1 MPGEFSKLFHKQT
14 DFDFPIGSLP
24 SNPQY
29 WPKEWKEIQYKN
41 YPRMPKIKLPKKFLN
56 LGSFER
62 ALKNRYSTRN
72 FNPNKELTLNQLST
86 LLYFSAGVKPFKTK
100 NENLIRRF
108 YPSGGA
114 RYPLE
119 VYLGIKKVKGVEQGI
134 YHYNVKE
141 HLLENIG
148 GKEWLDEL
156 LPALYYPWSREAA
169 VIYIITAV
177 WDRNFIKYKD
187 RGYRI
192 VLMEAGH
199 LAQNLALTA
208 SALNIGC
215 CNLVGFH
222 NKKFNEIL
230 DIENSSEST
239 LYIAVLGEKNN
250 ENKPKNFKT

>member
-1 MPGEFSKLFHKQT
+1 MFGIFSKLFHKQT
-14 DFDFPIGSLP
+14 DFDFQIGSLP
-24 SNPQY
+24 TNPQY
-29 WPKEWKEIQYKN
+29 WPKEWKEIQYKS
-41 YPRMPKIKLPKKFLN
+41 YPRMPKIELPKNFPDLGKFEN
-56 LGSFER
+56 V
-62 ALKNRYSTRN
+62 LKNRHSTRE
-72 FNPNKELTLNQLST
+72 FNTGKELTLNQLST
-86 LLYFSAGVKPFKTK
+86 LLYFSAGVKSNNANP
-100 NENLIRRF
+100 NLVRRF

-119 VYLGIKKVKGVEQGI
+119 IYLGIKKVDEIDSGI

-148 GKEWLDEL
+148 GSEYLNEL
-156 LPALYYPWSREAA
+156 LPALYYPWSRDAA
-169 VIYIITAV
+169 VIFILTAA

-208 SALNIGC
+208 AALNIGC

-222 NKKFNEIL
+222 DKKINEIL
-230 DIENSSEST
+230 DIENSDEST
-239 LYIAVLGEKNN
+239 LYMAVLGE
-250 ENKPKNFKT
+250 

>member
-1 MPGEFSKLFHKQT
+1 MFGIFSKLFHKQT
-14 DFDFPIGSLP
+14 DFDFQIGSLP
-24 SNPQY
+24 TNPQY
-29 WPKEWKEIQYKN
+29 WPKEWKEIQYKS
-41 YPRMPKIKLPKKFLN
+41 YPRMPKIELSKNFPDLGKFEN
-56 LGSFER
+56 I
-62 ALKNRYSTRN
+62 LKNRRSTRE
-72 FNPNKELTLNQLST
+72 FNTGKELTLNQLST
-86 LLYFSAGVKPFKTK
+86 LLYFSAGVKSNNANP
-100 NENLIRRF
+100 NLVRRF

-119 VYLGIKKVKGVEQGI
+119 IYLGIKKVDEIDSGI

-148 GKEWLDEL
+148 GSEYLNEL
-156 LPALYYPWSREAA
+156 LSTLYYPWSRNAA
-169 VIYIITAV
+169 IIFIITAA

-208 SALNIGC
+208 AALNIGC

-222 NKKFNEIL
+222 DKKINEIL
-230 DIENSSEST
+230 DIENSDEST
-239 LYIAVLGEKNN
+239 LYMAVLGE
-250 ENKPKNFKT
+250 